1 MPLYFTK
8 TLVITCAVSAA
19 LTCHIAFAARAAE
32 GTVAPE
38 NNTQS
43 AALAKPSRP
52 NYLFIP
58 DVAIRA
64 FQKSTEQDPAWFS
77 RYQSK
82 QTYNVVNKK
91 EAENSASFPM
101 PALFLSQE
109 ARPTTSL
116 MIGWLPAKGSM
127 NTHGP
132 YQPDPYQYASKETE
146 TGSCQTV
153 NSTASNAMETPDS
166 GSKGLHLPAG
176 WLLRMC
182 LHY

>member
-1 MPLYFTK
+1 MPSYFTK
-8 TLVITCAVSAA
+8 TLVITCTISAA
-19 LTCHIAFAARAAE
+19 LTCHIAFAATAAE

-43 AALAKPSRP
+43 AVLAKPSRP

-58 DVAIRA
+58 DVAIFA
-64 FQKSTEQDPAWFS
+64 FQKSTEQGPAWFS

-82 QTYNVVNKK
+82 QTSNVVNNK
-91 EAENSASFPM
+91 EAENSASFPT

-127 NTHGP
+127 NTPGP
-132 YQPDPYQYASKETE
+132 YQPYPYQYASKETE
-146 TGSCQTV
+146 AGGCQTA
-153 NSTASNAMETPDS
+153 NRAASNAVEPPDG

-182 LHY
+182 VHY